1 MCNVQPLL
9 SAYAHASAA
18 WRYIYISGVG
28 FRVARSTV
36 PGNARASM
44 RGTSDGENS
53 HAFFVCARQECFIRP
68 DWEGCRTRNELYLWK
83 RMNCLDKEEN
93 S

>member
-1 MCNVQPLL
+1 MPYGMCYVHIFSVGVHLYVNGL
-9 SAYAHASAA
+9 
-18 WRYIYISGVG
+18 IDTFISGVG

-53 HAFFVCARQECFIRP
+53 HAF
-68 DWEGCRTRNELYLWK
+68 LYMYVSINIIFLSLGVYRIATNNGK
-83 RMNCLDKEEN
+83 YGNFTE
-93 S
+93 SYV

>member
-1 MCNVQPLL
+1 MCHVHVLL
-9 SAYAHASAA
+9 PAYACALV
-18 WRYIYISGVG
+18 RDITFISGVG

-53 HAFFVCARQECFIRP
+53 HAFFVCVRQERFIRLGL
-68 DWEGCRTRNELYLWK
+68 E
-83 RMNCLDKEEN
+83 

>member
-1 MCNVQPLL
+1 MCHVHILL
-9 SAYAHASAA
+9 PAYACVLA
-18 WRYIYISGVG
+18 RDITFISGVG

-44 RGTSDGENS
+44 RGTSDSENS
-53 HAFFVCARQECFIRP
+53 HAFSYVYVTVLEIR
-68 DWEGCRTRNELYLWK
+68 LYL
-83 RMNCLDKEEN
+83 E